1 MIITIFTNKYHIHD
15 IILEYQHS
23 TQIDKSIVFMAFS
36 ILFVIFTVGPSND
49 RFRPQTL
56 PCGPRTHLGN
66 MLGYQLTLTKK
77 SPYLSTLREI
87 CRTSDQNILSYYDKL
102 THKFHGFHFMSALI
116 FGNLG
121 DFPTLSITLSRL
133 YCGKK
138 IQTTY

>member
-1 MIITIFTNKYHIHD
+1 
-15 IILEYQHS
+15 
-23 TQIDKSIVFMAFS
+23 MAFS
-36 ILFVIFTVGPSND
+36 ILFVILTVGPSND

-66 MLGYQLTLTKK
+66 MLVLPVDFDKK
-77 SPYLSTLREI
+77 IAIFFYFARNLQ
-87 CRTSDQNILSYYDKL
+87 SDQNILSYYDKL
-102 THKFHGFHFMSALI
+102 THKFHGFHFRSALI

-138 IQTTY
+138 IQTMRETQRSFTYGTARATLYLYPRLLSNGQHDG